1 MSDCKVPIKPKT
13 FFTIA
18 VSVGIVLG
26 QSPSAQAGLVQFI
39 DADQAAS
46 GKAPRINVCG
56 EGGGFNLSMLDM
68 PGLIAGG
75 WLDDKSRVSIDF
87 DSDINSSPAK
97 IVHLKRID
105 QIDFPG
111 QPATDTTLLSIHT
124 TTGKLLRFEIGY
136 TCPNNYDT
144 GIVIGSDEVKKA
156 KRDRA
161 PRKTQPLSK
170 GGSKE
175 QGKTNPTKSR
185 IEPNKRGPE
194 PNDETDWLLPTEQYL
209 FELSSKGPTW
219 SPYLQK
225 TVDEGPLVV
234 PDLGVDDLR
243 QPEDVASAS
252 DDSEFIRSL
261 DKGIEE
267 FGDVPS
273 APAKQDFAPEEQ
285 TDLGLEPLPE
295 TTAKVERPQPERE
308 NQQVKAMTSSSIQ
321 ELGPSKMAWYLS
333 RGLFNASLKG
343 HINRGTTA
351 HLLWNSIIA
360 RVRGGQDLTTA
371 IKHVAPIGE
380 ISDFQRVGV
389 NLLRMGGLN

>member
-1 MSDCKVPIKPKT
+1 MPALKLKAFIT
-13 FFTIA
+13 
-18 VSVGIVLG
+18 VSVSAGIVLG
-26 QSPSAQAGLVQFI
+26 LIPSAHAGLVQFI

-144 GIVIGSDEVKKA
+144 GIVVSSDEVKKA
-156 KRDRA
+156 KRDRI

-175 QGKTNPTKSR
+175 QGKIDPTKSR
-185 IEPNKRGPE
+185 IEPNKKGPRSR
-194 PNDETDWLLPTEQYL
+194 DETDWILPTEQYL
-209 FELSSKGPTW
+209 FGLSSKGPTW

-225 TVDEGPLVV
+225 TVDEVPLVV
-234 PDLGVDDLR
+234 PDSGVDDLG
-243 QPEDVASAS
+243 QPEDVAPESFN
-252 DDSEFIRSL
+252 SES
-261 DKGIEE
+261 IEPLE
-267 FGDVPS
+267 IGGEEISDVPS
-273 APAKQDFAPEEQ
+273 APVKQDFAPEVQ
-285 TDLGLEPLPE
+285 TDLGLELLPE

-308 NQQVKAMTSSSIQ
+308 NQQVKDMTSSSIL
-321 ELGPSKMAWYLS
+321 ELSPSKMAWYLS

-351 HLLWNSIIA
+351 HQLWNSIIA

-371 IKHVAPIGE
+371 IQHVVPIGE
-380 ISDFQRVGV
+380 MSDFQRVGV